1 MCARSG
7 ARVGTWHSG
16 AGALS
21 RSLRPPAAVR
31 FRFGPNERVPHLTAS
46 ARCASG
52 GGSQRSVQSA
62 TRKAPA
68 ACQAMHAPPPRARS
82 SRPSMRAA
90 AADTCTTSAPF
101 VATNV
106 AAPLCTNSRRRV
118 CQKGTRACARASKRA
133 RERGC
138 EGARARGSE
147 CSSPPLMALTCRAHV
162 STSAAGRQQARRPRN
177 VHQLRARSSHPP
189 ALRVQPRARMPTAC
203 ANRCGRSPDLQ
214 AKRALAGAGPP
225 RGAAGG
231 GMWPPTRTCQAA
243 GRAQR
248 APSAPARPP
257 GRRARRFSRVR
268 TLRAPLPTTTPA
280 HPTPPAPPT
289 HPPHARAH
297 ARHRTTLRCTHCG
310 TRAAHGARARVGVAP
325 DPPVHYRARSAH
337 KILRSQHI
345 RTVCQTARVAV
356 GRTRALAAVGAQG
369 PGGAQ
374 HCLGDVRARASPRRT
389 ARRRRR
395 GRRDGCSGRS
405 GRGVGWGCGRRP
417 M

>member
-1 MCARSG
+1 
-7 ARVGTWHSG
+7 
-16 AGALS
+16 
-21 RSLRPPAAVR
+21 
-31 FRFGPNERVPHLTAS
+31 
-46 ARCASG
+46 
-52 GGSQRSVQSA
+52 
-62 TRKAPA
+62 
-68 ACQAMHAPPPRARS
+68 
-82 SRPSMRAA
+82 MRAA

-106 AAPLCTNSRRRV
+106 AAPLCANSRRRV
-118 CQKGTRACARASKRA
+118 CQKGTRARARASKRA

-147 CSSPPLMALTCRAHV
+147 CSSPPLTALTCRAHV

-248 APSAPARPP
+248 APSAPARPR

-289 HPPHARAH
+289 YPPHARAH
-297 ARHRTTLRCTHCG
+297 ARHCTTLRCTHCG
-310 TRAAHGARARVGVAP
+310 TRAAHGACARVGVAP
-325 DPPVHYRARSAH
+325 DPPCTIAHGVHTKYSAGVPDSARCCGAYARARSCGSA
-337 KILRSQHI
+337 
-345 RTVCQTARVAV
+345 
-356 GRTRALAAVGAQG
+356 G
-369 PGGAQ
+369 
-374 HCLGDVRARASPRRT
+374 PRRR
-389 ARRRRR
+389 AALP
-395 GRRDGCSGRS
+395 GRCSRACFAAPH
-405 GRGVGWGCGRRP
+405 RTPPAPRP
-417 M
+417 P